1 MAPALTA
8 QIFRDSADPPG
19 AQTLPCTAPG
29 RWVALGLA
37 PPPSSRRLWES
48 GAIGLYH
55 ALVGLPAGGRWL
67 PGLLEVP
74 GLGLGRALAAFVPVE
89 PERIDA
95 WLDVLAEEG
104 LLALDRAAGLIY
116 LPQLVACNV
125 PRNRHTVAAIARQW
139 QRVKGSPLA
148 QRAARDLVAAAELAE
163 PGREQRR
170 RGRHGPE
177 QPILDRLKQALGLA
191 LAVVAEPAQRELE
204 IPAPA
209 ARPRLRV
216 LSQFAGSDHRLDMAP
231 RVAAGQHAAKS
242 KSSEGDAVQ
251 RLNHGASHFEVP
263 MGTQSTLP
271 PGGAAAGDK
280 SAALLGGPEG
290 DDYEQLQPTRR
301 IIRGV
306 LVSGPPARP
315 GVGAQ
320 ARHGVQSPLGQPP
333 QGSGLGGGASAGDR
347 DRGRLGVLPES
358 GDGRRAADAD
368 ASVGIAELSAGL
380 PARGFAAAWL
390 AAAAV
395 CPALRAARP
404 ALTATGLA
412 GDAENRLTHWWRE
425 NPQYQPADLLTLADW
440 LNAGGDHTLRYGGK
454 SVVAAL
460 SDGKLGSALDSALA
474 WHDRGRPRLVNGRD
488 VKHGIM
494 IYDGGRDA
502 NRRPR

>member
-8 QIFRDSADPPG
+8 QNLRDSADPPS

-67 PGLLEVP
+67 PGLLELP
-74 GLGLGRALAAFVPVE
+74 GLGLGRALAAYVPVD

-95 WLDVLAEEG
+95 WLDELSEEG
-104 LLALDRAAGLIY
+104 LVALDRSAGLIY
-116 LPQLVACNV
+116 LPALVPCNV
-125 PRNRHTVAAIARQW
+125 PRNRYTVAAIARQW
-139 QRVKGSPLA
+139 QRVKGSALA
-148 QRAARDLVAAAELAE
+148 QRAARDLVAAAERAE

-170 RGRHGPE
+170 RGQHGPE

-204 IPAPA
+204 IPTPA

-216 LSQFAGSDHRLDMAP
+216 VSPFAGPDHRLDM
-231 RVAAGQHAAKS
+231 GTLHARPHAEKS
-242 KSSEGDAVQ
+242 QASEGEAVQ

-263 MGTQSTLP
+263 MKQHTLP
-271 PGGAAAGDK
+271 LGGAAAGDK
-280 SAALLGGPEG
+280 SAALSGGFEG
-290 DDYEQLQPTRR
+290 DDDVQELRPKR
-301 IIRGV
+301 IINGV
-306 LVSGPPARP
+306 LVDPGSGP

-333 QGSGLGGGASAGDR
+333 QGSGLGGGASAGDP
-347 DRGRLGVLPES
+347 DRGRLGVLPSS
-358 GDGRRAADAD
+358 GDGRRAADGD
-368 ASVGIAELSAGL
+368 APARTAELPAGL
-380 PARGFAAAWL
+380 SARGFAGAWL

-404 ALTATGLA
+404 ALTATGLP
-412 GDAENRLTHWWRE
+412 GDAEHRLARWWLENR
-425 NPQYQPADLLTLADW
+425 QYQPADLLTLAAW

-454 SVVAAL
+454 SVVASL
-460 SDGKLGSALDSALA
+460 SDGKLGSALDSALG
-474 WHDRGRPRLVNGRD
+474 WHDRGRPRLVNGRE

-494 IYDGGRDA
+494 VYDGGR
-502 NRRPR
+502 R

>member
-8 QIFRDSADPPG
+8 QNLRDSADRPS

-48 GAIGLYH
+48 GAVGLYH
-55 ALVGLPAGGRWL
+55 ALVALPAGGRWL
-67 PGLLEVP
+67 PGLLELP
-74 GLGLGRALAAFVPVE
+74 GLGLGRALAAFVPVD
-89 PERIDA
+89 PQRIEA
-95 WLDVLAEEG
+95 WLDELAEEG
-104 LLALDRAAGLIY
+104 LIALDRAAGLIY
-116 LPQLVACNV
+116 LPGLVPCNV
-125 PRNRHTVAAIARQW
+125 PRNRYTVAAIARQW

-148 QRAARDLVAAAELAE
+148 QRAARDLVAAAERAE

-170 RGRHGPE
+170 RGQHGPE

-191 LAVVAEPAQRELE
+191 LAVVAEPAQQELE
-204 IPAPA
+204 ILTPA

-216 LSQFAGSDHRLDMAP
+216 LDRFAGPDHRLDMDALFAHP
-231 RVAAGQHAAKS
+231 HAEKS
-242 KSSEGDAVQ
+242 HAREGDAVQ

-263 MGTQSTLP
+263 MSKHFTLP
-271 PGGAAAGDK
+271 LGGVAAGDK
-280 SAALLGGPEG
+280 SAAPSSGFEG
-290 DDYEQLQPTRR
+290 ADDATELRPKR
-301 IIRGV
+301 IINGV
-306 LVSGPPARP
+306 VVDPGSGP

-333 QGSGLGGGASAGDR
+333 QGSGLGGRASAGDP
-347 DRGRLGVLPES
+347 DHGRLGVLPPGS
-358 GDGRRAADAD
+358 DGRRAADGD
-368 ASVGIAELSAGL
+368 APARTEEFSAGL

-412 GDAENRLTHWWRE
+412 GDAENRLARWWLE
-425 NPQYQPADLLTLADW
+425 NRQYQPADLLTLAAW

-474 WHDRGRPRLVNGRD
+474 WHDRGRPRLVNGRE

-494 IYDGGRDA
+494 VYDGGKR
-502 NRRPR
+502 

>member
-8 QIFRDSADPPG
+8 QNFRAAADPLSV
-19 AQTLPCTAPG
+19 QTLPRAASG

-37 PPPSSRRLWES
+37 PPPSSQRLWES
-48 GAIGLYH
+48 GAIGLYY

-67 PGLLEVP
+67 PGLLELP

-95 WLDVLAEEG
+95 WLDELAEEG
-104 LLALDRAAGLIY
+104 LIALDRPAGLIY
-116 LPQLVACNV
+116 LPDLVACNV

-271 PGGAAAGDK
+271 PGGVAAGDK
-280 SAALLGGPEG
+280 SAAPSSGLEG
-290 DDYEQLQPTRR
+290 ADDETELRPKR
-301 IIRGV
+301 IINGV
-306 LVSGPPARP
+306 VVDPGSGPR
-315 GVGAQ
+315 VGAQ
-320 ARHGVQSPLGQPP
+320 AGNRVQSPSPQRAPDGSVGTGTGAGGVAGQGREGNVGALPP
-333 QGSGLGGGASAGDR
+333 
-347 DRGRLGVLPES
+347 VV
-358 GDGRRAADAD
+358 DGRRAERGRN
-368 ASVGIAELSAGL
+368 ASTETAAVSSGL
-380 PARGFAAAWL
+380 PARRFADAW
-390 AAAAV
+390 AAAAKV

-404 ALTATGLA
+404 ALTTTGLPA
-412 GDAENRLTHWWRE
+412 DTENRLTHWWNE
-425 NPQYQPADLLTLADW
+425 NPQYQPADLLTLAAW

-474 WHDRGRPRLVNGRD
+474 WHDRGRPRIVNGRE

-494 IYDGGRDA
+494 VYDGGR
-502 NRRPR
+502 R

>member
-8 QIFRDSADPPG
+8 QNLRDSADPPS

-48 GAIGLYH
+48 GAVGLYH
-55 ALVGLPAGGRWL
+55 ALVALPAGGRWL
-67 PGLLEVP
+67 PGLLELP
-74 GLGLGRALAAFVPVE
+74 GLGLGRALAAYVPVE

-95 WLDVLAEEG
+95 WLDELAEEG
-104 LLALDRAAGLIY
+104 LVVLDRAAGLIY
-116 LPQLVACNV
+116 LPELVPCNV
-125 PRNRHTVAAIARQW
+125 PRNRYTVAAIARQW
-139 QRVKGSPLA
+139 QRVKGSVLA
-148 QRAARDLVAAAELAE
+148 QRAARDLVAAAERAE

-170 RGRHGPE
+170 RGQRGPK

-204 IPAPA
+204 IPTPA

-216 LSQFAGSDHRLDMAP
+216 VSQFAGPDHRLDMVP
-231 RVAAGQHAAKS
+231 RVAGVEAGQHAEKS
-242 KSSEGDAVQ
+242 QASEGEAVQ

-263 MGTQSTLP
+263 MKQHTLP
-271 PGGAAAGDK
+271 LGGAAAGDK
-280 SAALLGGPEG
+280 SAALSGGSEG
-290 DDYEQLQPTRR
+290 DDDVQELRPKR
-301 IIRGV
+301 IINGV
-306 LVSGPPARP
+306 LVDPGSGP

-320 ARHGVQSPLGQPP
+320 ARNGVQSTSPEQASGRSVGAGAGAGGVAGQGRQGNVGALPP
-333 QGSGLGGGASAGDR
+333 VVDGRQSERGRNPSPGTAAVSSGLS
-347 DRGRLGVLPES
+347 
-358 GDGRRAADAD
+358 
-368 ASVGIAELSAGL
+368 
-380 PARGFAAAWL
+380 ARGFAGAWL

-404 ALTATGLA
+404 ALTATGLP
-412 GDAENRLTHWWRE
+412 GDTENRLARWWLE
-425 NPQYQPADLLTLADW
+425 NRQYQPADLLTLAAW

-474 WHDRGRPRLVNGRD
+474 WHDRGRPQLVNGRE

-494 IYDGGRDA
+494 IYDGGR
-502 NRRPR
+502 R

>member
-8 QIFRDSADPPG
+8 QNLRDSADPPS

-67 PGLLEVP
+67 PGLLELP
-74 GLGLGRALAAFVPVE
+74 GLGLGRALAAYVPVD

-95 WLDVLAEEG
+95 WLDELSEEG
-104 LLALDRAAGLIY
+104 LVALDRSAGLIY
-116 LPQLVACNV
+116 LPALVPCNV
-125 PRNRHTVAAIARQW
+125 PRNRYTVAAIARQW
-139 QRVKGSPLA
+139 QRVKGSALA
-148 QRAARDLVAAAELAE
+148 QRAARDLVAAAERAE

-170 RGRHGPE
+170 RGQHGPE

-204 IPAPA
+204 IPTPA

-216 LSQFAGSDHRLDMAP
+216 VSPFAGPDHRLDM
-231 RVAAGQHAAKS
+231 GTLHARPHAEKS
-242 KSSEGDAVQ
+242 QASEGEAVQ

-263 MGTQSTLP
+263 MKQHTLP
-271 PGGAAAGDK
+271 LGGAAAGDK
-280 SAALLGGPEG
+280 SAALSGGFEG
-290 DDYEQLQPTRR
+290 DDDVQELRPKR
-301 IIRGV
+301 IINGV
-306 LVSGPPARP
+306 LVDPGSGP

-333 QGSGLGGGASAGDR
+333 QGSGLGGGASAGDP
-347 DRGRLGVLPES
+347 DRGRLGVLPSS
-358 GDGRRAADAD
+358 GDGRRAADGD
-368 ASVGIAELSAGL
+368 APARTAELPAGL
-380 PARGFAAAWL
+380 SARGFAGAWL

-404 ALTATGLA
+404 ALTATGLP
-412 GDAENRLTHWWRE
+412 GDAENRLARWWLE
-425 NPQYQPADLLTLADW
+425 NRQYQPADLLTLAAW

-454 SVVAAL
+454 SVVASL
-460 SDGKLGSALDSALA
+460 SDGKLGSALDSALG
-474 WHDRGRPRLVNGRD
+474 WHDRGRPRLVNGRE

-494 IYDGGRDA
+494 VYDGGR
-502 NRRPR
+502 R

>member
-1 MAPALTA
+1 MAFASTT
-8 QIFRDSADPPG
+8 QIVRDSADSPS

-89 PERIDA
+89 PERIEA
-95 WLDVLAEEG
+95 WLDALAEEG
-104 LLALDRAAGLIY
+104 LIALDRAAGLIY

-125 PRNRHTVAAIARQW
+125 PRNRYTVAAIARQW

-148 QRAARDLVAAAELAE
+148 QRAARDLVAAAERAE

-170 RGRHGPE
+170 RGQHGPE

-204 IPAPA
+204 IPTPA

-216 LSQFAGSDHRLDMAP
+216 VDRFAGPDHRLDMDALFAHP
-231 RVAAGQHAAKS
+231 HAEKS
-242 KSSEGDAVQ
+242 HAREGDAVQ
-251 RLNHGASHFEVP
+251 RLNHGASPHEVH
-263 MGTQSTLP
+263 MAQHTLP
-271 PGGAAAGDK
+271 LGGVAAGDK
-280 SAALLGGPEG
+280 SAAPSTGLEG
-290 DDYEQLQPTRR
+290 DDDVQELRPKR
-301 IIRGV
+301 IINGV
-306 LVSGPPARP
+306 LVDPGSGP

-320 ARHGVQSPLGQPP
+320 AWHGVQSPLSQPP
-333 QGSGLGGGASAGDR
+333 QGSGLGGGASAGDP
-347 DRGRLGVLPES
+347 DRGRLGVLPS
-358 GDGRRAADAD
+358 SSDGRRAADGD
-368 ASVGIAELSAGL
+368 APARTAEFSARL

-412 GDAENRLTHWWRE
+412 GDAENRLARWWLD
-425 NPQYQPADLLTLADW
+425 NAQYQPADLLTLADW

-474 WHDRGRPRLVNGRD
+474 WHDRGRPRLVNGRE
-488 VKHGIM
+488 VKHGVM
-494 IYDGGRDA
+494 VYDGGR
-502 NRRPR
+502 R

>member
-8 QIFRDSADPPG
+8 QNLRDSADPPS

-48 GAIGLYH
+48 GAVGLYH
-55 ALVGLPAGGRWL
+55 ALVALPAGGRWL
-67 PGLLEVP
+67 PGLLELP
-74 GLGLGRALAAFVPVE
+74 GLGLGRALAAYVPVE
-89 PERIDA
+89 PERLDA
-95 WLDVLAEEG
+95 WLDELAEEG
-104 LLALDRAAGLIY
+104 LIALDRAAGLVY
-116 LPQLVACNV
+116 LPALVPCNV
-125 PRNRHTVAAIARQW
+125 PRNRYTVAAIARQW

-148 QRAARDLVAAAELAE
+148 QRAARDLVAAAERAE

-170 RGRHGPE
+170 RGQHGPE

-204 IPAPA
+204 IPTPA

-216 LSQFAGSDHRLDMAP
+216 VSPFAGPDHRLDM
-231 RVAAGQHAAKS
+231 GTLHARPHAEKS
-242 KSSEGDAVQ
+242 QASEGEAVQ

-263 MGTQSTLP
+263 MKQHTLP
-271 PGGAAAGDK
+271 LGGAAAGDK
-280 SAALLGGPEG
+280 SAALSGGFEG
-290 DDYEQLQPTRR
+290 DDDVEEMRPKR
-301 IIRGV
+301 IINGV
-306 LVSGPPARP
+306 LVDPGNWP

-320 ARHGVQSPLGQPP
+320 AGNRVQSASPEQAP
-333 QGSGLGGGASAGDR
+333 GSGVGAGAGAGGVAGQGRQGNVGA
-347 DRGRLGVLPES
+347 LPPVV
-358 GDGRRAADAD
+358 DGRRSERGRNASPEVAAV
-368 ASVGIAELSAGL
+368 SSGL
-380 PARGFAAAWL
+380 PARGFADAWA

-404 ALTATGLA
+404 ALTTTGLP
-412 GDAENRLTHWWRE
+412 GDAENRLARWWLE
-425 NPQYQPADLLTLADW
+425 NPQYQPADLLTLAAW

-474 WHDRGRPRLVNGRD
+474 WHDRGRPRLVNGRE

-494 IYDGGRDA
+494 VYDGGR
-502 NRRPR
+502 R